1 MLLLVAWDL
10 VLGSWFFIGAFSTYF
25 WHLSQNM
32 RQDVVYSQLY
42 MWKHVGVHFWPPFI
56 YKKIFIL
63 MAQWIKLIGDLLE
76 IIQNIFRNI
85 FLISFPQ
92 IKKSPLKK

>member
-1 MLLLVAWDL
+1 MAKLKWHLLAKLGLKGYDITTYYYLLLLVAWDL

-42 MWKHVGVHFWPPFI
+42 MWKHVGGGGGGQI
-56 YKKIFIL
+56 GL
-63 MAQWIKLIGDLLE
+63 QLIT
-76 IIQNIFRNI
+76 I
-85 FLISFPQ
+85 
-92 IKKSPLKK
+92 